1 MVDFIFT
8 IKISSVAYFP
18 IYSSIFF
25 FSEKEG
31 KTLHCYISLILVQ
44 IMSMMTQMWTESGWT
59 GENEREGIV
68 ESKVSDM

>member
-25 FSEKEG
+25 FSWEGRKNPPLLHSSDFGTNNVHDDSGVMDRIWMDGVKMKEKALLNQ
-31 KTLHCYISLILVQ
+31 K
-44 IMSMMTQMWTESGWT
+44 
-59 GENEREGIV
+59 
-68 ESKVSDM
+68 